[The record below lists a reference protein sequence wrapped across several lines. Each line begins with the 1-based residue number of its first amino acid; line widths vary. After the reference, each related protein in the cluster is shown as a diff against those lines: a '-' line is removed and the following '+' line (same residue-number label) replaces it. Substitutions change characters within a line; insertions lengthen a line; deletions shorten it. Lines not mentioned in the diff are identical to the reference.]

1 MGLAWIVE
9 QSLGLQKVTKVTSL
23 ADSWL
28 LDGGDGDLDGR
39 LALRSRGVSPAP
51 WATPCGTGYFRYSR
65 VLVVLLWFLRPVPRS
80 SRDP

>member
-9 QSLGLQKVTKVTSL
+9 QSLGLQKVTKVTSG

-28 LDGGDGDLDGR
+28 LDGVTVIWTAVLPSSVSWSLD
-39 LALRSRGVSPAP
+39 ASRS
-51 WATPCGTGYFRYSR
+51 TPCGTGYFRYSP
-65 VLVVLLWFLRPVPRS
+65 VLVVLLRFLRPVPRS